1 MNWHTFIIGA
11 VQMSLIEIEKKID
24 IFEVAS
30 EIVVSFRISEFF
42 SLNPNKYTLLGKT
55 LQKKIESIVCFSL

>member
-1 MNWHTFIIGA
+1 
-11 VQMSLIEIEKKID
+11 MSLIEIEKKID

-55 LQKKIESIVCFSL
+55 LQKKIGSIVCFSL